1 MGYYIQGPA
10 LGKAKHLV
18 DNHNAIVVGR
28 VNKLSEVNDDTA
40 VVVVVNNGGVFD
52 AAAYAFNQQELD
64 VFNLP
69 DGRPKTTLLMDRSLA
84 QKLSGFSQ

>member
-10 LGKAKHLV
+10 LGKVKHLV

-28 VNKLSEVNDDTA
+28 ISKLSQVNDDTA
-40 VVVVVNNGGVFD
+40 VVVVVNNGPFE

-64 VFNLP
+64 EFNRN
-69 DGRPKTTLLMDRSLA
+69 DGRPTTTLLMEKSLA
-84 QKLSGFSQ
+84 RKLSGFSQ

>member
-1 MGYYIQGPA
+1 MGYYIQGPS

-18 DNHNAIVVGR
+18 DNHGAIVVGR
-28 VNKLSEVNDDTA
+28 VSKLSEVNDDTA

-64 VFNLP
+64 AFNLP
-69 DGRPKTTLLMDRSLA
+69 DGRPKTTLLMDKSLV
-84 QKLSGFSQ
+84 QKLAGYSQ